1 MNKGKIVLLSVLG
14 VLLLI
19 LLYGFSTYN
28 SLVGKQ
34 QNVEAAWGK
43 VQVTYQRRA
52 DLVPNLVSTVKGA
65 AAHEKST
72 LQALTDAR
80 AKVGSLNISADDL
93 TEENLKKFQA
103 AQNELS
109 KAMKSLIAVGEAYPN
124 IKGTEN
130 FRDLQ
135 VQLESTENRVSTAR
149 MDYTA
154 AVKDYNNV
162 VMKFP
167 SNIVA
172 GICGYE
178 KKPQFEADEAAQ
190 TAPKVDFEQ

>member
-1 MNKGKIVLLSVLG
+1 MLFSVLG

-172 GICGYE
+172 GIFGYE

>member
-1 MNKGKIVLLSVLG
+1 MNKGKIVLFSVLG

-172 GICGYE
+172 GIFGYE